1 MTTFYHKLKQF
12 NIQRFLLTTP
22 APTPLQWQQFGDS
35 LNKRFSLL
43 DNLLSNVKR
52 GALSEQQLINS
63 MGAFIII
70 RAAEDDLSRY
80 QDQITD
86 LSTQLENGD
95 IDESQFTNELTA
107 MTTSIL
113 LIMFLLGSGGGD
125 SEQLNE
131 LRLSLEKG
139 EFPDINFSQLPTEVN
154 AQLQQAIQVAQQ
166 SATNLGMEL
175 VEGNFEP
182 GGNSLSD
189 RLAMWLNTAIGVYG
203 LGQIFSDDETKLL
216 WMRGPTSD
224 SCKDCRTLNGQVHTA
239 LEWRNFY
246 NQTQK
251 APRSHALECSGFR
264 CLCTLVE
271 TSQRISGNF
280 I

>member
-1 MTTFYHKLKQF
+1 MTTLYHKLKQF
-12 NIQRFLLTTP
+12 NIQRFLLSN
-22 APTPLQWQQFGDS
+22 PTPLQWQQFG
-35 LNKRFSLL
+35 LNLDRRFKLL

-52 GALSEQQLINS
+52 GILTEQQLINHL
-63 MGAFIII
+63 GAFIIV

-113 LIMFLLGSGGGD
+113 MIMFLLGSGGGND
-125 SEQLNE
+125 EQLNE
-131 LRLSLEKG
+131 LRLSLESGK
-139 EFPDINFSQLPTEVN
+139 FPDINLSQLPTEVN

-166 SATNLGMEL
+166 SAANLGNEL
-175 VEGNFEP
+175 IEGNFEP

-203 LGQIFSDDETKLL
+203 LGQLFNPEDNYLRWVKS
-216 WMRGPTSD
+216 PVAD
-224 SCKDCRTLNGQVHTA
+224 SCHDCSRLNGQVHRA
-239 LEWRNFY
+239 SEWQASGWR
-246 NQTQK
+246 
-251 APRSHALECSGFR
+251 PRESNLACKGFR
-264 CLCTLVE
+264 CGCSFVE
-271 TSQRISGNF
+271 TKGPSRGNF
-280 I
+280 